1 MYSVKEF
8 GYTCILYSLDQVL
21 DYGKLLNI
29 PQADERDRQT
39 VRKEVPL
46 FSAAA
51 FEEAVINAFVHN
63 RWLDGNAPMFT
74 AYQDRIEILSRGN
87 LPPKQT
93 IEGFFAGE
101 SIPVNQALSDV
112 FIKLHITEHTGRGVP
127 RITEA
132 YGKDVIR
139 FNENSIVVTV
149 PFDRLGQEVYGD
161 GQVIPPV
168 DVPVN
173 AENVPVGAK
182 NAPVNAENVPVDAKY
197 APVKAENVSVEDE
210 IISFC
215 TTAKSILEIAEYL
228 GYKDKRSV
236 RKYLNPLIEKGRIA
250 MTIPDKTNSRFQK
263 YVTIR

>member
-1 MYSVKEF
+1 MPHLSEYEVETRFLDRLESL
-8 GYTCILYSLDQVL
+8 GYTFAP
-21 DYGKLLNI
+21 LNNY
-29 PQADERDRQT
+29 D
-39 VRKEVPL
+39 
-46 FSAAA
+46 
-51 FEEAVINAFVHN
+51 
-63 RWLDGNAPMFT
+63 
-74 AYQDRIEILSRGN
+74 
-87 LPPKQT
+87 
-93 IEGFFAGE
+93 
-101 SIPVNQALSDV
+101 
-112 FIKLHITEHTGRGVP
+112 
-127 RITEA
+127 
-132 YGKDVIR
+132 
-139 FNENSIVVTV
+139 
-149 PFDRLGQEVYGD
+149 D

-173 AENVPVGAK
+173 AENVPVGSK

-197 APVKAENVSVEDE
+197 APVNAENVSVEDE

>member
-1 MYSVKEF
+1 MPHLSEYEVETRFLDRLESL
-8 GYTCILYSLDQVL
+8 GYTFAP
-21 DYGKLLNI
+21 LNNY
-29 PQADERDRQT
+29 D
-39 VRKEVPL
+39 
-46 FSAAA
+46 
-51 FEEAVINAFVHN
+51 
-63 RWLDGNAPMFT
+63 
-74 AYQDRIEILSRGN
+74 
-87 LPPKQT
+87 
-93 IEGFFAGE
+93 
-101 SIPVNQALSDV
+101 
-112 FIKLHITEHTGRGVP
+112 
-127 RITEA
+127 
-132 YGKDVIR
+132 
-139 FNENSIVVTV
+139 
-149 PFDRLGQEVYGD
+149 D

-197 APVKAENVSVEDE
+197 APVNAENVSVEDE

>member
-1 MYSVKEF
+1 MPHLSEYEVETRFLDRLESL
-8 GYTCILYSLDQVL
+8 GYTFAP
-21 DYGKLLNI
+21 LNNY
-29 PQADERDRQT
+29 D
-39 VRKEVPL
+39 
-46 FSAAA
+46 
-51 FEEAVINAFVHN
+51 
-63 RWLDGNAPMFT
+63 
-74 AYQDRIEILSRGN
+74 
-87 LPPKQT
+87 
-93 IEGFFAGE
+93 
-101 SIPVNQALSDV
+101 
-112 FIKLHITEHTGRGVP
+112 
-127 RITEA
+127 
-132 YGKDVIR
+132 
-139 FNENSIVVTV
+139 
-149 PFDRLGQEVYGD
+149 D

-182 NAPVNAENVPVDAKY
+182 YAPVNAENVPVDAKY
-197 APVKAENVSVEDE
+197 APVNAENVSVEDE

>member
-1 MYSVKEF
+1 MPHLSEYEVETRFLDRLESL
-8 GYTCILYSLDQVL
+8 GYTFAP
-21 DYGKLLNI
+21 LNNY
-29 PQADERDRQT
+29 D
-39 VRKEVPL
+39 
-46 FSAAA
+46 
-51 FEEAVINAFVHN
+51 
-63 RWLDGNAPMFT
+63 
-74 AYQDRIEILSRGN
+74 
-87 LPPKQT
+87 
-93 IEGFFAGE
+93 
-101 SIPVNQALSDV
+101 
-112 FIKLHITEHTGRGVP
+112 
-127 RITEA
+127 
-132 YGKDVIR
+132 
-139 FNENSIVVTV
+139 
-149 PFDRLGQEVYGD
+149 D

-182 NAPVNAENVPVDAKY
+182 NAPVNAENVPVNAKY
-197 APVKAENVSVEDE
+197 APVNAENVSVEDE

>member
-1 MYSVKEF
+1 MPHLSEY
-8 GYTCILYSLDQVL
+8 
-21 DYGKLLNI
+21 
-29 PQADERDRQT
+29 
-39 VRKEVPL
+39 EV
-46 FSAAA
+46 
-51 FEEAVINAFVHN
+51 E
-63 RWLDGNAPMFT
+63 T
-74 AYQDRIEILSRGN
+74 
-87 LPPKQT
+87 
-93 IEGFFAGE
+93 
-101 SIPVNQALSDV
+101 
-112 FIKLHITEHTGRGVP
+112 
-127 RITEA
+127 
-132 YGKDVIR
+132 R
-139 FNENSIVVTV
+139 FL
-149 PFDRLGQEVYGD
+149 DRLESLGYPFAPLNNYDD

-182 NAPVNAENVPVDAKY
+182 NAPVNAENVPVNAKY
-197 APVKAENVSVEDE
+197 APVNAENVSVEDE

>member
-1 MYSVKEF
+1 MPHLSEYEVETRFLDRLESL
-8 GYTCILYSLDQVL
+8 GYTFAP
-21 DYGKLLNI
+21 LNNY
-29 PQADERDRQT
+29 D
-39 VRKEVPL
+39 
-46 FSAAA
+46 
-51 FEEAVINAFVHN
+51 
-63 RWLDGNAPMFT
+63 
-74 AYQDRIEILSRGN
+74 
-87 LPPKQT
+87 
-93 IEGFFAGE
+93 
-101 SIPVNQALSDV
+101 
-112 FIKLHITEHTGRGVP
+112 
-127 RITEA
+127 
-132 YGKDVIR
+132 
-139 FNENSIVVTV
+139 
-149 PFDRLGQEVYGD
+149 D

-182 NAPVNAENVPVDAKY
+182 NAPVNAENVPVDTKY
-197 APVKAENVSVEDE
+197 APVNAENVSVEDE

>member
-1 MYSVKEF
+1 M
-8 GYTCILYSLDQVL
+8 
-21 DYGKLLNI
+21 
-29 PQADERDRQT
+29 
-39 VRKEVPL
+39 
-46 FSAAA
+46 
-51 FEEAVINAFVHN
+51 
-63 RWLDGNAPMFT
+63 
-74 AYQDRIEILSRGN
+74 
-87 LPPKQT
+87 
-93 IEGFFAGE
+93 
-101 SIPVNQALSDV
+101 NQALSDV

-197 APVKAENVSVEDE
+197 APVNAENVSVEDE

-263 YVTIR
+263 YLTIR

>member
-1 MYSVKEF
+1 MPHLSEYEVETRFLDRLESL
-8 GYTCILYSLDQVL
+8 GYTFAP
-21 DYGKLLNI
+21 LNNY
-29 PQADERDRQT
+29 D
-39 VRKEVPL
+39 
-46 FSAAA
+46 
-51 FEEAVINAFVHN
+51 
-63 RWLDGNAPMFT
+63 
-74 AYQDRIEILSRGN
+74 
-87 LPPKQT
+87 
-93 IEGFFAGE
+93 
-101 SIPVNQALSDV
+101 
-112 FIKLHITEHTGRGVP
+112 
-127 RITEA
+127 
-132 YGKDVIR
+132 
-139 FNENSIVVTV
+139 
-149 PFDRLGQEVYGD
+149 D

-197 APVKAENVSVEDE
+197 APVNAENVSVEDE

-263 YVTIR
+263 YVTIQ

>member
-1 MYSVKEF
+1 MPHLSEYEVETRFLDRLESL
-8 GYTCILYSLDQVL
+8 GYTFAP
-21 DYGKLLNI
+21 LNNY
-29 PQADERDRQT
+29 D
-39 VRKEVPL
+39 
-46 FSAAA
+46 
-51 FEEAVINAFVHN
+51 
-63 RWLDGNAPMFT
+63 
-74 AYQDRIEILSRGN
+74 
-87 LPPKQT
+87 
-93 IEGFFAGE
+93 
-101 SIPVNQALSDV
+101 
-112 FIKLHITEHTGRGVP
+112 
-127 RITEA
+127 
-132 YGKDVIR
+132 
-139 FNENSIVVTV
+139 
-149 PFDRLGQEVYGD
+149 D

-182 NAPVNAENVPVDAKY
+182 HAPVGAKY
-197 APVKAENVSVEDE
+197 APVNAENVSVEDE

>member
-1 MYSVKEF
+1 MPHLSEYEVETRFLDRLESL
-8 GYTCILYSLDQVL
+8 GYTFAP
-21 DYGKLLNI
+21 LNNY
-29 PQADERDRQT
+29 D
-39 VRKEVPL
+39 
-46 FSAAA
+46 
-51 FEEAVINAFVHN
+51 
-63 RWLDGNAPMFT
+63 
-74 AYQDRIEILSRGN
+74 
-87 LPPKQT
+87 
-93 IEGFFAGE
+93 
-101 SIPVNQALSDV
+101 
-112 FIKLHITEHTGRGVP
+112 
-127 RITEA
+127 
-132 YGKDVIR
+132 
-139 FNENSIVVTV
+139 
-149 PFDRLGQEVYGD
+149 D

-197 APVKAENVSVEDE
+197 APVNAENVPVEDE

>member
-1 MYSVKEF
+1 MKNGYGEF
-8 GYTCILYSLDQVL
+8 I
-21 DYGKLLNI
+21 
-29 PQADERDRQT
+29 RR
-39 VRKEVPL
+39 
-46 FSAAA
+46 
-51 FEEAVINAFVHN
+51 
-63 RWLDGNAPMFT
+63 
-74 AYQDRIEILSRGN
+74 
-87 LPPKQT
+87 
-93 IEGFFAGE
+93 
-101 SIPVNQALSDV
+101 IPVNQALSDV

-173 AENVPVGAK
+173 AKNVP
-182 NAPVNAENVPVDAKY
+182 
-197 APVKAENVSVEDE
+197 VEDE
-210 IISFC
+210 ILSFC
-215 TTAKSILEIAEYL
+215 MTVKSIWEIAEHL

-236 RKYLNPLIEKGRIA
+236 RKYLNPLIEQGRIA
-250 MTIPDKTNSRFQK
+250 MTIPDKPNSRFQK

>member
-1 MYSVKEF
+1 MPHLSEYEVETRFLDRLESL
-8 GYTCILYSLDQVL
+8 GYTFAP
-21 DYGKLLNI
+21 LNNY
-29 PQADERDRQT
+29 D
-39 VRKEVPL
+39 
-46 FSAAA
+46 
-51 FEEAVINAFVHN
+51 
-63 RWLDGNAPMFT
+63 
-74 AYQDRIEILSRGN
+74 
-87 LPPKQT
+87 
-93 IEGFFAGE
+93 
-101 SIPVNQALSDV
+101 
-112 FIKLHITEHTGRGVP
+112 
-127 RITEA
+127 
-132 YGKDVIR
+132 
-139 FNENSIVVTV
+139 
-149 PFDRLGQEVYGD
+149 D

-182 NAPVNAENVPVDAKY
+182 NAPVGAKY
-197 APVKAENVSVEDE
+197 APVNAENVSVEDE

>member
-1 MYSVKEF
+1 MPHLSAYEVETRFLDRLESL
-8 GYTCILYSLDQVL
+8 GYTFAP
-21 DYGKLLNI
+21 LNNY
-29 PQADERDRQT
+29 D
-39 VRKEVPL
+39 
-46 FSAAA
+46 
-51 FEEAVINAFVHN
+51 
-63 RWLDGNAPMFT
+63 
-74 AYQDRIEILSRGN
+74 
-87 LPPKQT
+87 
-93 IEGFFAGE
+93 
-101 SIPVNQALSDV
+101 
-112 FIKLHITEHTGRGVP
+112 
-127 RITEA
+127 
-132 YGKDVIR
+132 
-139 FNENSIVVTV
+139 
-149 PFDRLGQEVYGD
+149 D

-182 NAPVNAENVPVDAKY
+182 NAPVN
-197 APVKAENVSVEDE
+197 AENVSVEDE

>member
-1 MYSVKEF
+1 MPHLSEYEVETRFLDRLESL
-8 GYTCILYSLDQVL
+8 GYTFAP
-21 DYGKLLNI
+21 LNNY
-29 PQADERDRQT
+29 D
-39 VRKEVPL
+39 
-46 FSAAA
+46 
-51 FEEAVINAFVHN
+51 
-63 RWLDGNAPMFT
+63 
-74 AYQDRIEILSRGN
+74 
-87 LPPKQT
+87 
-93 IEGFFAGE
+93 
-101 SIPVNQALSDV
+101 
-112 FIKLHITEHTGRGVP
+112 
-127 RITEA
+127 
-132 YGKDVIR
+132 
-139 FNENSIVVTV
+139 
-149 PFDRLGQEVYGD
+149 D

-182 NAPVNAENVPVDAKY
+182 YAPVN
-197 APVKAENVSVEDE
+197 AENVSVEDE